1 MVPMDLESCPGREDL
16 HFNLIL
22 KQGNQE
28 RNLNPSSAGI
38 FFSFL
43 PGGMVCG
50 KYLVGLVALSVYKVQ
65 F

>member
-28 RNLNPSSAGI
+28 RNLNPSAG
-38 FFSFL
+38 FFFFL